1 MIFNL
6 PNTYELN
13 KRLNKE
19 TFVTHLQGKDVDRF
33 KKAVKKIT
41 LISQLAGEDIPSV
54 VNESYNIQAIMFL
67 EVELETIKD
76 SAFVVNAMQMAIK
89 TPAFIELFD
98 ENKNAKCSF
107 ALKRLN
113 QADNTQVVITHNIL
127 SEEYSLRFDSEFK
140 DNFEK
145 FVDYP
150 KIINAKDKV
159 TFAQE
164 IFTKLYILSN
174 SKLYVGVMDLLE
186 SKVWYNENKVS
197 ALIDNLVQLNG
208 LKKQV
213 DSETDMVSAI
223 AIKQKIKTKI
233 AEIKKGVN

>member
-19 TFVTHLQGKDVDRF
+19 TFVTHLQGKDIERF
-33 KKAVKKIT
+33 KSAVKKIT
-41 LISQLAGEDIPSV
+41 LISQLTGEDIPSV
-54 VNESYNIQAIMFL
+54 VNESYNVQAVMFL
-67 EVELETIKD
+67 QVELGTIKD
-76 SAFVVNAMQMAIK
+76 GTFVANAMQFAIK
-89 TPAFIELFD
+89 TPAFIEFID
-98 ENKNAKCSF
+98 ENQNAKCSF

-113 QADNTQVVITHNIL
+113 QTDKTQVVITHSIL
-127 SEEYSLRFDSEFK
+127 SEEYSLRFDSGFK
-140 DNFEK
+140 DNFYK
-145 FVDYP
+145 FIDYF

-164 IFTKLYILSN
+164 VFTKLYILSN
-174 SKLYVGVMDLLE
+174 PRLFVGIMDLLE

-197 ALIDNLVQLNG
+197 VLLDNLVQLNN

-213 DSETDMVSAI
+213 DSETDMMSAI
-223 AIKQKIKTKI
+223 ALKQKIKTKI